1 MRACGENLE
10 CQRQTGS
17 QRSLLPTRDNM
28 TLPQLA
34 IMGIGSLHE
43 RKSFTK
49 AHYLTQEH
57 FARFEEILPGSADRI
72 LALTEREQKAA
83 HESNQAD
90 LNFRDKVLASTV
102 AENNKKQN
110 TAVLALSLCLL
121 TSLGLAYQG
130 ADIAAG
136 IVGGTTILGV
146 VASFLGNKLSERSAR
161 VEQKNKTKDI
171 AKR

>member
-1 MRACGENLE
+1 MRRKPRVSN
-10 CQRQTGS
+10 T
-17 QRSLLPTRDNM
+17 D
-28 TLPQLA
+28 
-34 IMGIGSLHE
+34 
-43 RKSFTK
+43 RKSAVTSTHARQHDVAAVSENGNRLIARKEEFYQG
-49 AHYLTQEH
+49 AIPHPEH

-161 VEQKNKTKDI
+161 VEQKNKAKDT